1 MSKLCRHF
9 HAIRRKYFL
18 LIALSWVLLQVST
31 AGADPAD
38 RLAFS
43 GSVIMAPQLGIMS
56 GKDSQLLFNYRGRLQ
71 TTAQIVPNEVNLIM
85 TIEGGDGSLFLNET
99 APTLGVVNTIGNDAD
114 PNNIGNRPTLHFQKV
129 HFYFSPLKDTKRTGK
144 LEFSIGLMDQFEH
157 FPVNEFGDVGI
168 GNNNGILYEEKGF
181 ISCGFCITD
190 VFTAD
195 LVAVASTVVGAA
207 GRYQLPSIPVV
218 VETGFFT
225 TQVGNVA
232 KTGQTNQRLF
242 VGARAG
248 CPPFASPAPVGCSDD
263 FDSAYF
269 QLVVAPKLFGQQG
282 HFGAAVG
289 GVRNGA
295 VEDHIGKSLAL
306 FGDQF
311 LPGNLIGFAQY
322 QRAEKTPVNF
332 AVTGNKEVVTA
343 GFGWYSDIVPFVAKN
358 YIALG
363 YNRVAA
369 FSNVETGFTNTGDIT
384 KFEHWFE
391 LFWRHQW
398 APNFEVTPHLT
409 VVKNPGGTTGQKTLY
424 IPTLRMAAF
433 F

>member
-1 MSKLCRHF
+1 MMKMRRQFRMSRL
-9 HAIRRKYFL
+9 KYLF
-18 LIALSWVLLQVST
+18 IAALGGVLLQSAI
-31 AGADPAD
+31 AGADPSD
-38 RLAFS
+38 RLTFS
-43 GSVIMAPQLGIMS
+43 GSAIMAPQLGLMS
-56 GKDSQLLFNYRGRLQ
+56 GKDPQLLFNYRGRLQ
-71 TTAQIVPNEVNLIM
+71 MTAQIIPKEVALIM
-85 TIEGGDGSLFLNET
+85 AIEGADGSLFLNDVT
-99 APTLGVVNTIGNDAD
+99 FTRGVVNTIGNDAD

-129 HFYFSPLKDTKRTGK
+129 NFYFNPLSDTKRTGR
-144 LEFSIGLMDQFEH
+144 LEFVIGLMDPFEH

-195 LVAVASTVVGAA
+195 LVAVTSTVVGAA
-207 GRYQLPSIPVV
+207 GRYQLPSLPVV

-225 TQVGNVA
+225 TSAGNLL
-232 KTGQTNQRLF
+232 KTGQTHDRLF
-242 VGARAG
+242 AGARSG
-248 CPPFASPAPVGCSDD
+248 CVVPATPAACSDD
-263 FDSAYF
+263 FNSVYG
-269 QLVVAPKLFGQQG
+269 QLVFAPKIFGQQG

-295 VEDHIGKSLAL
+295 IENHLGESLAL
-306 FGDQF
+306 FADQL

-343 GFGWYSDIVPFVAKN
+343 GLGWYSDGFPFIAKN
-358 YIALG
+358 YVAFG
-363 YNRVAA
+363 YNRVAT
-369 FSNVETGFTNTGDIT
+369 FSNVETGFGNTGEVPDY
-384 KFEHWFE
+384 EHWFE

-398 APNFEVTPHLT
+398 APNFEVSPHFTL
-409 VVKNPGGTTGQKTLY
+409 VKNPGGTDQKTLY
-424 IPTLRMAAF
+424 IPSLRMVAF